1 MIEQGAAGAKI
12 GEVWIGHGEALVADI
27 EVESGL
33 YGVRKAGCKL
43 PCKIPLV
50 GGVGADLGQG
60 CARLID
66 HPVGTDTCTDIAAKR
81 TLGQVV
87 VGGVEQD
94 GDLVE
99 GAGAVAGVVFPDNG
113 VDRVV
118 NEVAFDRE
126 TELGKDIVAG
136 FEIVTDSGVENG
148 FAINRLIAETCAPRL
163 EKVHTDGSA
172 KYWAFVR
179 AEKILKRTRGVL
191 RLFWRNRGRI
201 SGRRRV
207 CAYWND
213 TNVFGAK

>member
-81 TLGQVV
+81 TLGEVV
-87 VGGVEQD
+87 VGCVEED
-94 GDLVE
+94 RDLIK
-99 GAGAVAGVVFPDNG
+99 GACAVTGIVFPDNR

-118 NEVAFDRE
+118 DEVAFHRE
-126 TELGKDIVAG
+126 VELGKDIVAG
-136 FEIVTDSGVENG
+136 FEIVTDARIENG
-148 FAINRLIAETCAPRL
+148 FAVDRLITKTGAPRL
-163 EKVHTDGSA
+163 EKVHAYGSA
-172 KYWAFVR
+172 KDWAFVR
-179 AEKILKRTRGVL
+179 AIKILKRACRA
-191 RLFWRNRGRI
+191 I
-201 SGRRRV
+201 
-207 CAYWND
+207 
-213 TNVFGAK
+213 